1 MRNLQSLILC
11 LFVCFLL
18 SFEQLCINYANE
30 KLHSFFVD
38 HVFKME
44 QVRSVVDWGELLNAK
59 WKAALTDVTS
69 TRKVRK
75 KRPGFS
81 NCWIL
86 FLFLLQF
93 FYEET
98 MFFLWTQSIS
108 KKFSGLW
115 IQLKLFEKCTRTL
128 FSNNQFR
135 TIGFQLQPSVL
146 LTAYTLYFITLS

>member
-44 QVRSVVDWGELLNAK
+44 QVRRVVDLGKLLKAN
-59 WKAALTDVTS
+59 WKAALTDVTW
-69 TRKVRK
+69 TRKFRK

-86 FLFLLQF
+86 FLFLLQC

-98 MFFLWTQSIS
+98 MFFYELSPSARSLVDSEFNWSCSRNAHARYSAIINS
-108 KKFSGLW
+108 A
-115 IQLKLFEKCTRTL
+115 QLDFNY
-128 FSNNQFR
+128 S
-135 TIGFQLQPSVL
+135 S
-146 LTAYTLYFITLS
+146 LSF